1 MPPPRAPSETSA
13 IDQGSPG
20 APWWRGLLAA
30 AVLVLATGAVYW
42 NSLGTPF
49 QFDDEPAIVYNP
61 TIRTLWP
68 PWGALQ
74 PPAIGSGV
82 TGRPLVNLSLAV
94 NYALGGLD
102 VRGYHAMNLALH
114 ALAVLTLWG
123 VLRRT
128 LRLNVGRGLSP
139 TFPNLSGVKPDLHD
153 TTESIAL
160 AVALLWAVHPLL
172 TESVVCTV
180 QRNEVMGGLFFL
192 LTLYG
197 FVRSVAEKGDV
208 GRDRLI
214 PPSDA
219 PRRDQRSRPTIIAW
233 QAFAVVSCLLGM
245 ASKEI
250 VAAAPLLVLLY
261 DRTFV
266 AGTFAAAWRQRRGF
280 YLSLAATWLLLA
292 WLMLGN
298 NQRGGSVGFGLGMS
312 SWDYLLTQCRALTT
326 YLKLSV
332 WPHPLVVDYGS
343 GVSGL
348 GEVWWRGL
356 IVVALLGATVW
367 ALGRKPVWGFVGAWF
382 FVILAPSS
390 SFVPLTTQTIAE
402 HRMYLPL
409 IAVLVLA
416 VAALHRLAG
425 RRTLLLGAC
434 LAAGLGAATV
444 GRNQVYRSEMTL
456 WTGTVAQAPGNPRAH
471 LNLGQVLFKAGR
483 LEEATKHFETSLRLK
498 PDYAEAHYNLGLAQ
512 SRLGRTPEA
521 IGQFEAVL
529 RLVPDHAA
537 AHSDLGIALA
547 QTGRL
552 TEAEA
557 HFVTALRHR
566 PDFAG
571 AHYNFANLLLRTR
584 RPAEAVPHYEA
595 AIGLQADVAEYHSNL
610 AVALMQT
617 GRRAEATARYEAA
630 VQLAPEAPELR
641 LHLALTLAAA
651 GRLRE
656 AIPHVEA
663 AVRLRPD
670 FEAARRY
677 LAEMQ
682 ADLKRLEAAKP

>member
-1 MPPPRAPSETSA
+1 LETSA
-13 IDQGSPG
+13 TDQGPPG
-20 APWWRGLLAA
+20 APRWRGLLAGA
-30 AVLVLATGAVYW
+30 LLVLATVAVHW
-42 NSLGTPF
+42 NSLGAPF

-94 NYALGGLD
+94 NHALGGLD

-114 ALAVLTLWG
+114 IMAVLTLWG

-139 TFPNLSGVKPDLHD
+139 TFPNLSCVKPDLHN
-153 TTESIAL
+153 TTESL
-160 AVALLWAVHPLL
+160 AFLVALLWAVHPLL
-172 TESVVCTV
+172 TESVVCIV
-180 QRNEVMGGLFFL
+180 QRNEILGGLFLL
-192 LTLYG
+192 LTIYG
-197 FVRSVAEKGDV
+197 FVRSAESGTAARRWQVLAVA
-208 GRDRLI
+208 
-214 PPSDA
+214 A
-219 PRRDQRSRPTIIAW
+219 
-233 QAFAVVSCLLGM
+233 CLLGM

-266 AGTFAAAWRQRRGF
+266 AGGFAAAWRERRGF

-326 YLKLSV
+326 YLKLSF

-356 IVVALLGATVW
+356 IVLALLGATVW
-367 ALGRKPVWGFVGAWF
+367 ALVRRPVWGFVGAWF

-409 IAVLVLA
+409 IALIVLTVA
-416 VAALHRLAG
+416 VLHRLAG
-425 RRTLLLGAC
+425 RKTLLLGTC
-434 LAAGLGAATV
+434 LAAGLGAVTV
-444 GRNQVYRSEMTL
+444 GRNQVYRSDLTL
-456 WTGTVAQAPGNPRAH
+456 WSDTVAQAPGNPRAH

-483 LEEATKHFETSLRLK
+483 LEEAAGSFGTALRLK
-498 PDYAEAHYNLGLAQ
+498 PGYAEAHYNLGLAQ
-512 SRLGRTPEA
+512 GRLGRTPEA

-529 RLVPDHAA
+529 RLVPDHAS
-537 AHSDLGIALA
+537 AHNDLGIALA

-552 TEAEA
+552 AEAEA
-557 HFVTALRHR
+557 HFATALRHR

-571 AHYNFANLLLRTR
+571 AHYNLANLLLRLR
-584 RPAEAVPHYEA
+584 RPAESVPHYEA
-595 AIGLQADVAEYHSNL
+595 AIGLNAAVAEYHSNL

-630 VQLAPEAPELR
+630 VRLSPEAPELR
-641 LHLALTLAAA
+641 LNLALTLAAA

-656 AIPHVEA
+656 AIPHAEA

>member
-1 MPPPRAPSETSA
+1 MPPPRAPSEPSA
-13 IDQGSPG
+13 TVQGPPG
-20 APWWRGLLAA
+20 ASRWRGLLAGV
-30 AVLVLATGAVYW
+30 VLVLATVAVYW

-94 NYALGGLD
+94 NYAAGGLD
-102 VRGYHAMNLALH
+102 VRGYHAMNLVLH
-114 ALAVLTLWG
+114 VLAVLTLWG

-128 LRLNVGRGLSP
+128 LRLHVGRGLSP
-139 TFPNLSGVKPDLHD
+139 TFPNLSGVKPDLHNVP
-153 TTESIAL
+153 ESGAFL
-160 AVALLWAVHPLL
+160 VALLWAVHPLL
-172 TESVVCTV
+172 TESVVCVV
-180 QRNEVMGGLFFL
+180 QRNEVMGGLFYL
-192 LTLYG
+192 LTIYG
-197 FVRSVAEKGDV
+197 FVRSAGEEKPETGNLKPEGKKRMPV
-208 GRDRLI
+208 RF
-214 PPSDA
+214 
-219 PRRDQRSRPTIIAW
+219 W
-233 QAFAVVSCLLGM
+233 QALSVLACLLGM
-245 ASKEI
+245 ATKEI
-250 VAAAPLLVLLY
+250 MATAPLLVLLY

-266 AGTFAAAWRQRRGF
+266 AGTFAAALRQRRGF

-326 YLKLSV
+326 YLKLSF
-332 WPHPLVVDYGS
+332 WPHPLIVDYGMN
-343 GVSGL
+343 VSSL

-356 IVVALLGATVW
+356 VVLALLGATGW
-367 ALGRKPVWGFVGAWF
+367 ALVRRPVWGFVGAWF

-409 IAVLVLA
+409 IAVVVLA

-444 GRNQVYRSEMTL
+444 GRNQVYRGELAL
-456 WTGTVAQAPGNPRAH
+456 WTDTVAQAPGNPRAH
-471 LNLGQVLFKAGR
+471 LNLGQVLFKSGR
-483 LEEATKHFETSLRLK
+483 LEEAAGHFETALRLK

-512 SRLGRTPEA
+512 SRLGRTADA
-521 IGQFEAVL
+521 IGEFEEVL
-529 RLVPDHAA
+529 RLVPDHAS
-537 AHSDLGIALA
+537 AHNDLGIALA
-547 QTGRL
+547 QTGR
-552 TEAEA
+552 TAEAEA
-557 HFVTALRHR
+557 HFATALRHR
-566 PDFAG
+566 SDFAG
-571 AHYNFANLLLRTR
+571 AHYNLANLLLRMR

-595 AIGLQADVAEYHSNL
+595 AIGLKADVAEYHSNL

-617 GRRAEATARYEAA
+617 GRRAEATAHYETA

-641 LHLALTLAAA
+641 LNLALTLAAA

-656 AIPHVEA
+656 AIPQVEA

-682 ADLKRLEAAKP
+682 ADLKRLEAVKP